1 MTTRSVNVRALSS
14 QHGATL
20 VELLV
25 ASTLGI
31 FVIGIIGSIFVTGQS
46 VAKDKGLELLLLQN
60 LTSTMQVMKE
70 DIQRAGYD
78 GLNGQSLKLSG
89 SVDTIQ
95 LSGSSAIG
103 FVYYL
108 EGSNNN
114 KDFRNIVYRK
124 NGEKLQVC
132 EKGTTSATSLLEFS
146 DVSTCH
152 SLLDEKIIQVDEF
165 LVQSSHLSQGGIS
178 SMITDISIQA
188 SIPAAHI
195 SQSVAIKVKLRNWQ

>member
-1 MTTRSVNVRALSS
+1 MTTQNANVSALSS
-14 QHGATL
+14 QRGATL

-25 ASTLGI
+25 SSALGI
-31 FVIGIIGSIFVTGQS
+31 FAIGTIGSIFVTGQN

-124 NGEKLQVC
+124 NGSRLQIC
-132 EKGTTSATSLLEFS
+132 EKGTVSAASLLTLS
-146 DVSTCH
+146 DVTTCH

-165 LVQSSHLSQGGIS
+165 LTQSSQLSFGGIS
-178 SMITDISIQA
+178 STVTDISIQA
-188 SIPAAHI
+188 SIPSANL
-195 SQSVAIKVKLRNWQ
+195 SQTVTIKVKQRNWQ

>member
-1 MTTRSVNVRALSS
+1 MRGLSS

-25 ASTLGI
+25 SSTLGV
-31 FVIGIIGSIFVTGQS
+31 FAIGAIGSIFVTGQS
-46 VAKDKGLELLLLQN
+46 IAKDKGLELLLLQN

-103 FVYYL
+103 FVYFL

-124 NGEKLQVC
+124 NGARLQIC
-132 EKGTTSATSLLEFS
+132 EKGTTSSASLLEFN

-165 LVQSSHLSQGGIS
+165 LVHTTHLSQGGVS
-178 SMITDISIQA
+178 SIVTDISIQA
-188 SIPAAHI
+188 SIPAASL
-195 SQSVAIKVKLRNWQ
+195 SQAVAIKVKQRNWQ